1 VEQLEELRGCVYQK
15 VATGSVAIICTGS
28 VVYIAYRVFLQYC
41 HLRFRR
47 EYCTLGDVLEVEQL
61 AVVDAGEGGLDAAE
75 TEGRCHA
82 RDVGGGLS
90 L

>member
-1 VEQLEELRGCVYQK
+1 
-15 VATGSVAIICTGS
+15 
-28 VVYIAYRVFLQYC
+28 
-41 HLRFRR
+41 
-47 EYCTLGDVLEVEQL
+47 VLEVEQL